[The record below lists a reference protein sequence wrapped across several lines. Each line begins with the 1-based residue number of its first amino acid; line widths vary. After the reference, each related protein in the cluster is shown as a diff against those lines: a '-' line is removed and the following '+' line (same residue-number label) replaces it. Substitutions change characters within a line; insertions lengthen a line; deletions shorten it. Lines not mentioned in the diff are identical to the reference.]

1 MADSNTQLHW
11 TDEQWNKVRQVVYE
25 EARKARV
32 AGNFLPLYGP
42 LEPDATNVSK
52 EQLRYEDVPTGS
64 EALARISVNN
74 TETQP
79 LLTLQVL
86 VPLRSAQVADP
97 ELTSA
102 LTAFRRAA
110 NVLSRVED
118 TVIFNGKPSEEDL
131 QEAREQKKSGTGT
144 PKSAAAGRLVS
155 LPQIWNVTGPDTA
168 DGLLDKADDL
178 PPNLMWTQKKTRP
191 AHSSVIYRAPSVSS
205 KLEVTSGR
213 LPVCSDTENSRS
225 RRRPIKGRSSY
236 RRTASCRSWVA
247 ARCCEHRRSTMT
259 LGSSSPQAER
269 RSISWWPPT
278 FRWPFSR
285 SPSNLGSCSASTRRS
300 HSALRRSIRSYGSD
314 RREPDGSPAAA
325 VIARGA

>member
-178 PPNLMWTQKKTRP
+178 PPNLIVDPKKDP
-191 AHSSVIYRAPSVSS
+191 AGALVSDISRAISQLEAGGHLGPFACVLGHGKFTIAQTPNQGSLVLPQDRILPFLGGGPLLRTSTFDDDIGLVVASGGAPIDLVVATDISVAFLQIT
-205 KLEVTSGR
+205 LEPRFV
-213 LPVCSDTENSRS
+213 
-225 RRRPIKGRSSY
+225 
-236 RRTASCRSWVA
+236 
-247 ARCCEHRRSTMT
+247 
-259 LGSSSPQAER
+259 
-269 RSISWWPPT
+269 
-278 FRWPFSR
+278 FRVYEKI
-285 SPSNLGSCSASTRRS
+285 
-300 HSALRRSIRSYGSD
+300 ALRIKEEHTIVRF
-314 RREPDGSPAAA
+314 
-325 VIARGA
+325 